1 MLPENAIVSNVRS
14 NVKSLSGRLTGDS
27 GRVCYQLKAFHT
39 AAVNT
44 PVNIY
49 TQGLGD
55 KQLESSN

>member
-1 MLPENAIVSNVRS
+1 MLKVTF
-14 NVKSLSGRLTGDS
+14 KSLSGRLAGDS
-27 GRVCYQLKAFHT
+27 GGVRYQLKAFHA

-49 TQGLGD
+49 TQALGD